1 MRKVFS
7 SNEVSETALVRDA
20 LVHAGV
26 DVTIQNEYSGRSAI
40 PAFRPPAEVWVRNDD
55 DYDAARQIV
64 VNTIA
69 TLDSQADAPPWV
81 CSRCEERNPQS
92 FEVCWN
98 CGHDKGSSSDGP

>member
-69 TLDSQADAPPWV
+69 TLDSQAHAPPWV

-98 CGHDKGSSSDGP
+98 CGQDKGSSSHGP